1 MSFNDFLSK
10 DELEHILTE
19 RVNPEDISKIIGAY
33 EMAEEA
39 LSDATDTTGAPKFY
53 HTTRVC
59 KILLQELGIHEP
71 DLIIAALL
79 HNILLHSSEITLEI
93 LNYNFGSYVSYL
105 IQLINDDYAERKG
118 TELSII
124 PPDSLDTQTLYIILC
139 DYLDILRTM
148 DIASTLNPF
157 KYIEEIKKRYF
168 GTAFKRED
176 DKITYLLNELKKE
189 FNKILG

>member
-39 LSDATDTTGAPKFY
+39 LSDAIDPTGAPKFY

-118 TELSII
+118 TKSSTI
-124 PPDSLDTQTLYIILC
+124 PPDSLDTQALYIILC

-148 DIASTLNPF
+148 EIASTLNPF

-168 GTAFKRED
+168 ATAIKRED

>member
-39 LSDATDTTGAPKFY
+39 LSDATDPTGAHKFY
-53 HTTRVC
+53 HTTRIC

-118 TELSII
+118 TKSSTI
-124 PPDSLDTQTLYIILC
+124 PPDSLDTQALYIILC

-148 DIASTLNPF
+148 DFASPLNPF

-168 GTAFKRED
+168 ATAYKRDD